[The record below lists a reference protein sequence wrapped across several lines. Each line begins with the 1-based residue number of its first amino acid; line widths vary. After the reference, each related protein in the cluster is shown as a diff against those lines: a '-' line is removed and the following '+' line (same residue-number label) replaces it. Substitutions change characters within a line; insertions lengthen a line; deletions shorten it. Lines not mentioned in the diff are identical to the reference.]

1 MRIAVLTGVA
11 GIAGMFA
18 LAAAPVFA
26 QTAARPADD
35 PHAGHAMMD
44 MAQTAPAVAQAKP
57 DNPAIPPDNGA
68 SVDRLKASPRHGEWV
83 DIKMPSGPALKSFV
97 VYPERKD
104 KAPVV
109 LVIHDIFGMGDWARA
124 VGDSLAKEGFIA
136 IVPDLLSGKG
146 PNGGG
151 TEELGQGVGQAI
163 RTLTPDD
170 VNARLNAAKA
180 YGASL
185 PAANGKTAVIGFCW
199 GGSGSI
205 NYAVAQP
212 ELSASVI
219 YYGTPPMKTVDGKQ
233 VVDSDLLAKIKAP
246 VIGFY
251 GGNDARVTST
261 VEPTAAEMKKL
272 GKIYEPHV
280 MEGAGHGFLKGQAQN
295 DANAKA
301 AVDAWPLTIA
311 FLKQHTK

>member
-1 MRIAVLTGVA
+1 MRSLVLA
-11 GIAGMFA
+11 GALA
-18 LAAAPVFA
+18 LAATPAFA
-26 QTAARPADD
+26 QTAPKPADD
-35 PHAGHAMMD
+35 PHAGHMMID
-44 MAQTAPAVAQAKP
+44 RAQTAPAPAQSRA
-57 DNPAIPPDNGA
+57 DNPAIPPDNAA
-68 SVDRLKASPRHGEWV
+68 SADRLKGSPRHGEWV

-170 VNARLNAAKA
+170 VNARLNAAMA
-180 YGASL
+180 YGKSL
-185 PAANGKTAVIGFCW
+185 PAASGKTAVIGFCW

-212 ELSASVI
+212 DLSASVI
-219 YYGTPPMKTVDGKQ
+219 YYGTPPMKSVDGKQ
-233 VVDSDLLAKIKAP
+233 VVDSDQLAKIKAP
-246 VIGFY
+246 IVGFY

>member
-1 MRIAVLTGVA
+1 MRVVVLA
-11 GIAGMFA
+11 GALL
-18 LAAAPVFA
+18 LAATPAFA
-26 QTAARPADD
+26 QTAPKPADD
-35 PHAGHAMMD
+35 PHAGHMMID
-44 MAQTAPAVAQAKP
+44 RAQTAPAAAQARP
-57 DNPAIPPDNGA
+57 DNPAIPPDNAA
-68 SVDRLKASPRHGEWV
+68 SADRLKGSPRHGEWV

-170 VNARLNAAKA
+170 VNARLNAAMA
-180 YGASL
+180 YGKSL
-185 PAANGKTAVIGFCW
+185 PAASGKTAVIGFCW

-212 ELSASVI
+212 DLSASVI
-219 YYGTPPMKTVDGKQ
+219 YYGTPPMKSVDGKQ
-233 VVDSDLLAKIKAP
+233 VVDGDQLAKIKAP
-246 VIGFY
+246 IVGFY